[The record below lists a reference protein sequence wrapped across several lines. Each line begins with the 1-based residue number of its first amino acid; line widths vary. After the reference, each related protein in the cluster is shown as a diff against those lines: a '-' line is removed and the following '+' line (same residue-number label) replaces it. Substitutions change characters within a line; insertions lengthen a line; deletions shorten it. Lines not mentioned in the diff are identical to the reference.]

1 MEEYKKVTENIKK
14 KINNLS
20 PITNNY
26 FISELEI
33 LQENILNFLH
43 IEISLI
49 KIKNEKIIFDN
60 LEKISLLAL
69 KYLTTFTEKE
79 SIQIIKENQDLF
91 EKKNN
96 DYGCSYKD
104 FTLLG
109 LIVRINDKI
118 NRILT
123 IEKKNTMVDEDKCE
137 TVNDLYN
144 YCIISLTYRN

>member
-33 LQENILNFLH
+33 LQKNILNFLH

-79 SIQIIKENQDLF
+79 SIQLIKENQYLF

-123 IEKKNTMVDEDKCE
+123 I
-137 TVNDLYN
+137 
-144 YCIISLTYRN
+144 

>member
-1 MEEYKKVTENIKK
+1 MEEYKKVTEDIKK

-20 PITNNY
+20 PITNNS
-26 FISELEI
+26 FIKELETF
-33 LQENILNFLH
+33 QRNILNFLH

-49 KIKNEKIIFDN
+49 KINNKKLIFDN

-69 KYLTTFTEKE
+69 NYLTTFTENE
-79 SIQIIKENQDLF
+79 YTQIIKENQDLF

-123 IEKKNTMVDEDKCE
+123 IEKKNAMVNEDKCE

-144 YCIISLTYRN
+144 YCIISLTYRY

>member
-33 LQENILNFLH
+33 LQKNILNFLH

-109 LIVRINDKI
+109 LIC
-118 NRILT
+118 L
-123 IEKKNTMVDEDKCE
+123 ED
-137 TVNDLYN
+137 
-144 YCIISLTYRN
+144 II

>member
-1 MEEYKKVTENIKK
+1 MDEYKKVIENLKLQITDL
-14 KINNLS
+14 N
-20 PITNNY
+20 PITNNN
-26 FISELEI
+26 FIKELER
-33 LQENILNFLH
+33 LQENILNTLQ

-49 KIKNEKIIFDN
+49 KIKDKDIIFEN
-60 LEKISLLAL
+60 LDKISFLSL
-69 KYLTTFTEKE
+69 KYLTTFTEKDYTE
-79 SIQIIKENQDLF
+79 IIKENQDLF

-96 DYGCSYKD
+96 DYGSSYKD

-123 IEKKNTMVDEDKCE
+123 IEKKNIMVNEDKCE

-144 YCIISLTYRN
+144 YCIISLTYCY

>member
-33 LQENILNFLH
+33 LQKNILNFLH

>member
-1 MEEYKKVTENIKK
+1 MDEYKKVIENLKLQ
-14 KINNLS
+14 INYLK
-20 PITNNY
+20 PITNNN
-26 FISELEI
+26 FIKELET
-33 LQENILNFLH
+33 LQQNILNTLQ

-49 KIKNEKIIFDN
+49 KIKDKDIIFEN
-60 LEKISLLAL
+60 LDKISILAL
-69 KYLTTFTEKE
+69 KYLTTFTEKDYTE
-79 SIQIIKENQDLF
+79 IIKENQDLF

-96 DYGCSYKD
+96 DYGSSYKD

-123 IEKKNTMVDEDKCE
+123 IEKKNIMVNEDKCE

-144 YCIISLTYRN
+144 YCIISLTYCY

>member
-33 LQENILNFLH
+33 LQKNILNFLH

-60 LEKISLLAL
+60 LEKISLLDL